1 MAPSQRKTKDSQM
14 SAPVTRQTFDEVM
27 VPNYAPAAFVPVKG
41 EGSRL
46 WDQQGK
52 EYIDFASGIA
62 VTSLGHLHPE
72 LTKVLHEQVD
82 RLWHLS
88 NTFTN
93 EPALRLARRLTET
106 TFAEKVFFC
115 NSGAE
120 ANEAALKLARR
131 YAFDHFGGSKT
142 GIVSCK
148 QAFHGRTL
156 FTVSVGGQP
165 KYTEGFAPL
174 PGDLNHIEFN
184 NLEAAEAAINAGTC
198 AVIVEPVQG
207 EGGVLPAT
215 KAYLQK
221 LRELCDKHNAL
232 LIFDEVQI
240 GVGRSGALYAYQ
252 AYGVTPDIL
261 TSAKALGNGFP
272 VAAMLTTNK
281 VAASFVVGT
290 HGSTYG
296 GNPMACVVA
305 DKVLELINTPA
316 VLGGVQQRHDLIK
329 AGLERINAKYGIFK
343 EVRGM
348 GLLMGAELQGE
359 FVNKAKDIVNA
370 AAKHGLLVL
379 VAGTNVLRIVPS
391 LIIAEADLQEGLA
404 RLEAAVAEL
413 VAAKA
418 KQAQPA

>member
-1 MAPSQRKTKDSQM
+1 M

-72 LTKVLHEQVD
+72 LTRVLHEQVD

-93 EPALRLARRLTET
+93 EPALKLARRLTEI

-131 YAFDHFGGSKT
+131 YAFDHFGGDKT

-240 GVGRSGALYAYQ
+240 GVGRSGSLFAYQ

-296 GNPMACVVA
+296 GNPMACAVA
-305 DKVLELINTPA
+305 DKVLELINTPE
-316 VLGGVQQRHDLIK
+316 VLAGVQQRHDLIK
-329 AGLERINAKYGIFK
+329 AGLERINAKYGVFK

-348 GLLMGAELQGE
+348 GLLMGAELQGA
-359 FVNKAKDIVNA
+359 FHNKAKDIVNA
-370 AAKHGLLVL
+370 ATKHGLLVL

-404 RLEAAVAEL
+404 RLDATIAELVTKAAVAKE
-413 VAAKA
+413 
-418 KQAQPA
+418 AQPA

>member
-1 MAPSQRKTKDSQM
+1 M

-272 VAAMLTTNK
+272 VAAMLTSNK

-348 GLLMGAELQGE
+348 GLLMGAELQGD

-391 LIIAEADLQEGLA
+391 LIIAEADVQEGLA

>member
-1 MAPSQRKTKDSQM
+1 M

-72 LTKVLHEQVD
+72 LTRVLHEQVD

-272 VAAMLTTNK
+272 VAAMLTSNK

-305 DKVLELINTPA
+305 DKVLELIDTPE
-316 VLGGVQQRHDLIK
+316 VLAGVGKRHDLIK

-359 FVNKAKDIVNA
+359 FHNKAKDIVNA

-391 LIIAEADLQEGLA
+391 LIIPEADLQEGLA
-404 RLEAAVAEL
+404 RLEATVAEL
-413 VAAKA
+413 VSKVEAKE
-418 KQAQPA
+418 AQPA

>member
-1 MAPSQRKTKDSQM
+1 M

-272 VAAMLTTNK
+272 VAAMLTSNK

-296 GNPMACVVA
+296 GNPMACAVA

-316 VLGGVQQRHDLIK
+316 VLGGVQQRHELIK

-391 LIIAEADLQEGLA
+391 LIIPEADVQEGLA
-404 RLEAAVAEL
+404 RLEATIAEL
-413 VAAKA
+413 VSKVEAKE
-418 KQAQPA
+418 AQPA